1 MRIDGRT
8 VACTERYLKPG
19 EWHFGSTPDCIRTTL
34 GSCIAMTAWHPHK
47 RLGGMC
53 HFMLPYRMSRDRT
66 TALDGR
72 YADEAFQ
79 LMAKAA
85 LARGVHLHD
94 CEIKLIGAAN
104 MFAAR
109 VKGGSR
115 VASDNIDVAHLLAK
129 QYRLRVVAESLGGHG
144 FRQVICCLM
153 EGKIWIRHGKA
164 CAEKTKFCLES

>member
-1 MRIDGRT
+1 MRIEGR
-8 VACTERYLKPG
+8 VVPCTELYLKPG
-19 EWHFGSTPDCIRTTL
+19 QWHFGKSPDCIRTTL
-34 GSCIAMTAWHPHK
+34 GSCIAMTVWHPHK

-53 HFMLPYRMSRDRT
+53 HFMLSHRMNRDSA

-85 LARGVHLHD
+85 LDRGILLRD
-94 CEIKLIGAAN
+94 CEIKLIGAAD
-104 MFAAR
+104 MLSGPDR
-109 VKGGSR
+109 SGSR
-115 VASDNIDVAHLLAK
+115 VATDNIDAAHLLAK

-144 FRQVICCLM
+144 FRQVIFCLM

-164 CAEKTKFCLES
+164 SADKTKICLES